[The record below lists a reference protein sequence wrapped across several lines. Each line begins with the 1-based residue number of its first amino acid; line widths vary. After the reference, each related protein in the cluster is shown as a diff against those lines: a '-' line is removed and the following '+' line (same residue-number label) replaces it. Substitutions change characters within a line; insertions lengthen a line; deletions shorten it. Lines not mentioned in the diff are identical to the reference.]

1 MRTINNINIEIK
13 WEEISLEAM
22 KAELT
27 KRKQEGG
34 PTDRL
39 LSEIEY
45 SQITIYNLRDEL
57 AELEGR

>member
-13 WEEISLEAM
+13 WEQISLDAM

-27 KRKQEGG
+27 KRKANGE
-34 PTDRL
+34 PTERL
-39 LSEIEY
+39 LSEIEF
-45 SQITIYNLRDEL
+45 SQITLFNLRDEL